1 MIIKSCMAYLCV
13 QDQGGGG
20 RTDGDGGGVIVCP
33 GPDVKIGIRIGISR
47 LGSHSDNTLH
57 E

>member
-1 MIIKSCMAYLCV
+1 MIRSSMSYLCV